1 MRATSGKNISRWCGF
16 VLASALVFAGSAYA
30 QDWIDFTERT
40 EKFFVNFPSQPAVE
54 AFPYESEYGF
64 TIWAKKFTA
73 KRGDATYSVTVV
85 NYEKSPEG
93 MDVLGAV
100 AHAAHKIRDTH
111 PGKIVYDA
119 FAQVDM
125 IDGLQIQINEPDG
138 HKFWAEIHMHKQD
151 KRLYLLEAR
160 TPPGQPPP
168 ALFQVSLQI
177 LDDQG
182 IPIRYMPDGVTRAGR
197 GGGAPAA
204 PAGGRGN

>member
-1 MRATSGKNISRWCGF
+1 MRICRKNGLYLAGIATAF
-16 VLASALVFAGSAYA
+16 TLVLAGSAYA
-30 QDWIDFTERT
+30 QAWIDFTERT
-40 EKFFVNFPSQPAVE
+40 EKFFVNFPSQPTVE

-64 TIWAKKFTA
+64 TVSAKKFTA
-73 KRGDATYSVTVV
+73 TRGAATYSVTVV

-100 AHAAHKIRDTH
+100 AHASHKIRDTR

-119 FAQVDM
+119 FAQLDV

-204 PAGGRGN
+204 AAGGRGN